1 MKKRRIGPWEKLFL
15 DLCYKVTSRSFW
27 AWLVTTYIARELL
40 LKDGDHAWFI
50 PLIRIWGLATLLF
63 FGGQVL
69 IDALAKMVE
78 KANLTISQNNSIST
92 NISGTVGGK
101 DGK

>member
-1 MKKRRIGPWEKLFL
+1 MKKRRIGPWEKLLL
-15 DLCYKVTSRSFW
+15 DLCYKVTSRSFF
-27 AWLVTTYIARELL
+27 AWLVITHIARELL
-40 LKDGDHAWFI
+40 LRDGDHTWFL
-50 PLIRIWGLATLLF
+50 PLIILWGVVSVLF
-63 FGGQVL
+63 LGGHVL